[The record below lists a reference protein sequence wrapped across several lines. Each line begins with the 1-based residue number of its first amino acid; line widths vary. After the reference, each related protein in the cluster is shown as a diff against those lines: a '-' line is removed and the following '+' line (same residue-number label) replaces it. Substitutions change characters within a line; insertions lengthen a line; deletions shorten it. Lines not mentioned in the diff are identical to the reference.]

1 MRPFKSGYRVRSA
14 FEVRTSFFV
23 STTSFPFRFLNTT
36 TPRLFVAATQ
46 QNDGK
51 TTTALGLFAAL
62 RKRLGRIGFIKPVG
76 QRFVEVEGQ
85 RIDEDSVLMDK
96 TFTVHTPLEAM
107 SPIAVEPDFT
117 RRYIDNENNEFL
129 VRRIQNSF
137 DRAAWE
143 KEFVIIEG
151 TGHAGVGSVFDLSNA
166 RVARLL
172 QSKVVLVVKG
182 GIGRA
187 IDEVALNKA
196 LFDQEGVEVVGVIIN
211 KILPEKF
218 DSVRDFAQRGLAR
231 LGIDLIGAIPDEP
244 LLANATLGQ
253 ICRSTRGDFINGKTR
268 SRRRVQKVVI
278 GATNAGHAMDKLCPG
293 TLVIT
298 PGDREDVILATLATN
313 GVEGGQQ
320 VAGLVLS
327 SGLRPHQRVLDLLA
341 ESDLPTITSQLD
353 SYSIANSIHSMT
365 VKTLPG
371 DVEKIDMI
379 QSLIERHVEI
389 ERLLG
394 KL

>member
-1 MRPFKSGYRVRSA
+1 M
-14 FEVRTSFFV
+14 
-23 STTSFPFRFLNTT
+23 
-36 TPRLFVAATQ
+36 
-46 QNDGK
+46 
-51 TTTALGLFAAL
+51 
-62 RKRLGRIGFIKPVG
+62 
-76 QRFVEVEGQ
+76 
-85 RIDEDSVLMDK
+85 
-96 TFTVHTPLEAM
+96 
-107 SPIAVEPDFT
+107 
-117 RRYIDNENNEFL
+117 
-129 VRRIQNSF
+129 
-137 DRAAWE
+137 
-143 KEFVIIEG
+143 
-151 TGHAGVGSVFDLSNA
+151 
-166 RVARLL
+166 
-172 QSKVVLVVKG
+172 
-182 GIGRA
+182 
-187 IDEVALNKA
+187 
-196 LFDQEGVEVVGVIIN
+196 VGVIIN